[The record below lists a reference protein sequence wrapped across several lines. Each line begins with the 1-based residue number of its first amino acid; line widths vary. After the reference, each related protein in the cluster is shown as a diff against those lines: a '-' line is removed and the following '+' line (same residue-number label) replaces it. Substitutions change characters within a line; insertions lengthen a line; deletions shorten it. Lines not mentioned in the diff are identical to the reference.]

1 METKSLIENQ
11 YLLDAPTYEMNSTSN
26 ERHSEVKTDNSVITN
41 DQVFRL
47 QLRDTTN
54 WFNLSKSYLEIKFRI
69 TEANGTPYASGE
81 VVALQNHALSLFSR
95 ATLRLGGNI
104 VEDVNEVAL
113 TTMFKSLL
121 NYSQDYAVS
130 SGSNSLFYKD
140 EALGG
145 ADVAEFIGS
154 PFTAR
159 NSTFNKGY
167 FTRYNLMKNSQYVT
181 ACVPLME
188 LFSCAS
194 VDRCLGKGV
203 ECVIELTKNSNAS
216 AIHTLSITDAVVEMS
231 KISAWIS
238 YQTPQPEVELS
249 LNSAVANGLISTFN
263 FPHYST
269 YTSSTIPSASSG
281 VQSFRINTQSQK
293 PMWVFLMLRKSAQS
307 QPDNSQ
313 VSVSKMTNLHVRV
326 NGKQYPENEL
336 VATLDAGNYDDFA
349 RVYADLV
356 SYLNKVNDYSNGI
369 SISATEW
376 ANTHSIFAVDLTA
389 LPENITQSP
398 IDLEARFTLVSGGVD
413 CVLSACV
420 MSEKSVYVNY
430 RGQSA
435 VVSQD

>member
-1 METKSLIENQ
+1 METKTLVEDQ
-11 YLLDAPTYEMNSTSN
+11 YLLDATTYEMNSTMN
-26 ERHSEVKTDNSVITN
+26 ERHSEVKTDNSVIIN
-41 DQVFRL
+41 DNVFRIN
-47 QLRDTTN
+47 LRDTTN

-69 TEANGTPYASGE
+69 TEANGTPYSADE
-81 VVALQNHALSLFSR
+81 VIALQNHVLSLFSR
-95 ATLRLGGNI
+95 ATLRVGSNI
-104 VEDVNEVAL
+104 VEDVNEVHL

-145 ADVAEFIGS
+145 ADVNEFIGN
-154 PFTAR
+154 PFTSR

-167 FTRYNLMKNSQYVT
+167 YTRWNLMKNSQYVT
-181 ACVPLME
+181 ACVPLHE
-188 LFSCAS
+188 LFSFAS
-194 VDRCLGKGV
+194 VNKVLRGV
-203 ECVIELTKNSNAS
+203 DCVIELTKNSTAS
-216 AIHTLSITDAVVEMS
+216 ALHSVEGLATGKIEMN
-231 KISAWIS
+231 KISAWVS
-238 YQTPQPEVELS
+238 YQTPQPEVELG
-249 LNSAVANGLISTFN
+249 LNSAVANGLISTFQ
-263 FPHYST
+263 FPHFST

-307 QPDNSQ
+307 QTSNSQ
-313 VSVSKMTNLHVRV
+313 VSVAKMTNLHLRV
-326 NGKQYPENEL
+326 NSKQYPENEL
-336 VATLDAGNYDDFA
+336 VATLDAGNYDDYA

-369 SISATEW
+369 SVSATEW
-376 ANTHSIFAVDLTA
+376 ANIHSIWAVDLTA
-389 LPENITQSP
+389 LPENITQAP

-413 CVLSACV
+413 TVLTACV